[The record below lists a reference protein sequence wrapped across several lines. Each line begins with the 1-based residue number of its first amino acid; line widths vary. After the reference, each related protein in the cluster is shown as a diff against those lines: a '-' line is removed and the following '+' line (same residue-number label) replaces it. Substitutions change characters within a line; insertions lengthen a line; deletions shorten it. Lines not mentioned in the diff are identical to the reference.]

1 MVAVPLI
8 QGATLAIALSSSA
21 SLHAATTT
29 GALRSRSDIVNG
41 TQPRFI
47 YIGSSSLLG
56 SIGIESSSHASSVMS
71 TSLNPLVA
79 APVSGCIELASRA
92 HTPCLP
98 GPERA
103 ASCGRDH
110 VALTRGVRGRRVLGG
125 GHLPIC
131 TALLRWGDDP
141 RANSPDTSV
150 ALIVAA
156 DIGLDVSCAMTM
168 RDFGGKCALPGK
180 MINDSKAQE

>member
-29 GALRSRSDIVNG
+29 GALRRRSDIVNG

-71 TSLNPLVA
+71 TSLNPPVA
-79 APVSGCIELASRA
+79 APVLNSLPELT
-92 HTPCLP
+92 H
-98 GPERA
+98 
-103 ASCGRDH
+103 H
-110 VALTRGVRGRRVLGG
+110 VFQVLNVLLLAVAIALR
-125 GHLPIC
+125 
-131 TALLRWGDDP
+131 
-141 RANSPDTSV
+141 
-150 ALIVAA
+150 
-156 DIGLDVSCAMTM
+156 
-168 RDFGGKCALPGK
+168 
-180 MINDSKAQE
+180 